1 MKKIKALFIDVVA
14 QTVSE
19 VETTNV
25 NPAYKAI
32 LGYDSI
38 DGVYMDGKR
47 YCYVDSY
54 GLLKEPMRFFRLA
67 NFSRLFAGNGL
78 LVEIDDV
85 GRDISTSFDV
95 EEVRNGIIFYEVT
108 AIKSALS

>member
-1 MKKIKALFIDVVA
+1 MEKIKAIFIDVVA

-19 VETTNV
+19 VETTNI
-25 NPAYKAI
+25 NSSYKAI
-32 LGYDSI
+32 LGYDCI
-38 DGVYMDGKR
+38 DGVYLDEKR

-78 LVEIDDV
+78 LVEIDE
-85 GRDISTSFDV
+85 GKDISSTFDL
-95 EEVRNGIIFYEVT
+95 EEVKNGITFYEVT
-108 AIKSALS
+108 AVKSALS